1 MIFISVGNNQQSF
14 IRLFKK
20 FEAIYNKLPN
30 KKPRVICQ
38 VGYTD
43 YTNKNFEIIKFIEK
57 KLFNNFVRNSN
68 LFISHAGAGSVID
81 SINSKKIPILLP
93 RERKYNEHV
102 DNHQVELYKKLLK
115 IRLASSF
122 KQIYKFK
129 NKEIKT
135 KVPKKKL
142 IFK

>member
-43 YTNKNFEIIKFIEK
+43 YINKNFEIIKFIEK
-57 KLFNNFVRNSN
+57 KLFNDFVRNSH

-93 RERKYNEHV
+93 RDRKYTEHV
-102 DNHQVELYKKLLK
+102 DNHQIELYKKLLK
-115 IRLASSF
+115 IKLASSF
-122 KQIYKFK
+122 KQIYKLK

-135 KVPKKKL
+135 KVLKRKL

>member
-1 MIFISVGNNQQSF
+1 MIFISVGNNHQAF
-14 IRLFKK
+14 VRLFKK

-43 YTNKNFEIIKFIEK
+43 YTNKNFEIIRFMEK

-81 SINSKKIPILLP
+81 SINNNKIPILLP
-93 RERKYNEHV
+93 RDIKYNEHV
-102 DNHQVELYKKLLK
+102 DNHQIELYKKLLE
-115 IRLASSF
+115 IQLASPF
-122 KQIYKFK
+122 EQIYKFK
-129 NKEIKT
+129 NKEINNK
-135 KVPKKKL
+135 KLKKKL